1 MAETSAPK
9 GEKAKEPTLADKIAA
24 AVDKWVVDELHNSDF
39 SRDTPAWNHFQ
50 EKRGALVKA
59 IEQGVK

>member
-1 MAETSAPK
+1 MAETSTAKVEKTK
-9 GEKAKEPTLADKIAA
+9 GPTLADKIAA
-24 AVDKWVVDELHNSDF
+24 AVDKWAVGHLHNSDF

-50 EKRGALVKA
+50 ASRGALIKE

>member
-1 MAETSAPK
+1 MADTNTA
-9 GEKAKEPTLADKIAA
+9 KADKKNEPTLADKIAA
-24 AVDKWVVDELHNSDF
+24 AVDKWAVEHLHNSDF

-50 EKRGALVKA
+50 ASRGALIKE

>member
-1 MAETSAPK
+1 MAETGTAK
-9 GEKAKEPTLADKIAA
+9 VEKTKEPTLADKVAA
-24 AVDKWVVDELHNSDF
+24 AVDKWVVEHLHNSDF

-50 EKRGALVKA
+50 SKKDALVKA

>member
-1 MAETSAPK
+1 MSDTKTTKVENAK
-9 GEKAKEPTLADKIAA
+9 GPTLADKVAA
-24 AVDKWVVDELHNSDF
+24 AVDKWVVEHLHNSDF

-50 EKRGALVKA
+50 SKKDALVKA